1 MTVSVRSYLAAGL
14 AAATMSAVAVIPV
27 TLPRVDAVTL
37 PSIELSAA
45 VGSLVQPVTA
55 AAGAMLGAAT
65 PAAATPAAAA
75 TAATAAATAAAD
87 PVAAT
92 AAADPVAAATGSAG
106 DMIINAY
113 NALEPWVQWG
123 FEVAAWAVSYL
134 PWPLGWLGQQIN
146 IAYDTGEPI
155 VQALVYSFA
164 FLIDGQVDL
173 IGPTLTNGVNT
184 AVTNL
189 VQGEI
194 AWVLGFFPPL
204 PPGPVLPVFPTAAAA
219 GRAATTTAS
228 AAARVSSAPAA
239 ATTPAS
245 VEDISEHLDSALPVA
260 VKASRASRLASRSGV
275 RAQHDVTDPAPQSS
289 VAAPDSTSQAAG
301 AIRLPQQLTRARQG
315 IRRSISAGGS
325 APKANRMSTE

>member
-27 TLPRVDAVTL
+27 TLPRIDAITL

-45 VGSLVQPVTA
+45 VLPLVQPVTA
-55 AAGAMLGAAT
+55 AAGAVLGTAT
-65 PAAATPAAAA
+65 PAA
-75 TAATAAATAAAD
+75 
-87 PVAAT
+87 AAT
-92 AAADPVAAATGSAG
+92 AAADPVAAATGSTG

-219 GRAATTTAS
+219 GRAAAVTAS
-228 AAARVSSAPAA
+228 AAARVRSAPAA
-239 ATTPAS
+239 ATTPAPI
-245 VEDISEHLDSALPVA
+245 EDISEYLDPVLPVA
-260 VKASRASRLASRSGV
+260 VTASRASRSASRSGV
-275 RAQHDVTDPAPQSS
+275 RVQHAVTDPAPQSS
-289 VAAPDSTSQAAG
+289 VVAPDVAPRPADANVAEPGGTPVSSDLGMASHATARHTAAR
-301 AIRLPQQLTRARQG
+301 ATRSVDRNG
-315 IRRSISAGGS
+315 
-325 APKANRMSTE
+325 

>member
-14 AAATMSAVAVIPV
+14 AAATMSAIAVVPV
-27 TLPRVDAVTL
+27 TPPRIDAVTL

-45 VGSLVQPVTA
+45 VLPLVQPVTA
-55 AAGAMLGAAT
+55 AAGAVLGVAASAVT
-65 PAAATPAAAA
+65 A
-75 TAATAAATAAAD
+75 TAAVD
-87 PVAAT
+87 PV
-92 AAADPVAAATGSAG
+92 PVAAATGSTG

-113 NALEPWVQWG
+113 NALEPWAQWG

-219 GRAATTTAS
+219 GRAAAAS
-228 AAARVSSAPAA
+228 AAARVRSAPIEEVSGHVD
-239 ATTPAS
+239 P
-245 VEDISEHLDSALPVA
+245 ALPVA
-260 VKASRASRLASRSGV
+260 VKAPRASRLASRSGV
-275 RAQHDVTDPAPQSS
+275 RVQHDVTDPAPQASLP
-289 VAAPDSTSQAAG
+289 AP
-301 AIRLPQQLTRARQG
+301 AITPQEADAIHLPQQLTRAPQG
-315 IRRSISAGGS
+315 IRRSISTDGS

>member
-27 TLPRVDAVTL
+27 TLPRIDAVTL

-45 VGSLVQPVTA
+45 VLPLVQPVTA
-55 AAGAMLGAAT
+55 AAGAVLGTAT
-65 PAAATPAAAA
+65 PAA
-75 TAATAAATAAAD
+75 
-87 PVAAT
+87 AAT
-92 AAADPVAAATGSAG
+92 AAADPVAAATGSTG

-173 IGPTLTNGVNT
+173 IGPILTNGVNT

-219 GRAATTTAS
+219 GRAAAVT
-228 AAARVSSAPAA
+228 APAA
-239 ATTPAS
+239 ARIRSAEGVSDNATSAGTASETTPAPI
-245 VEDISEHLDSALPVA
+245 EDISEYLDPVLPVA
-260 VKASRASRLASRSGV
+260 VTASRASRSASRSGV
-275 RAQHDVTDPAPQSS
+275 RVQHAVTDPAPQSS
-289 VAAPDSTSQAAG
+289 VAAPDVAPRPADADIAEPGGTPVSSDLGMASHATARHTAAR
-301 AIRLPQQLTRARQG
+301 ATRSVDRNG
-315 IRRSISAGGS
+315 
-325 APKANRMSTE
+325 

>member
-14 AAATMSAVAVIPV
+14 AAATMSAAAVVPV
-27 TLPRVDAVTL
+27 TPPRIDAVTL
-37 PSIELSAA
+37 PSIELSSA
-45 VGSLVQPVTA
+45 VRPLVQPVTA
-55 AAGAMLGAAT
+55 AAGAVLGAA
-65 PAAATPAAAA
+65 ASAAAA
-75 TAATAAATAAAD
+75 TAAA
-87 PVAAT
+87 V
-92 AAADPVAAATGSAG
+92 PVAAATGSTG

-146 IAYDTGEPI
+146 IVYDTGEPI

-219 GRAATTTAS
+219 DRAAAAAAS
-228 AAARVSSAPAA
+228 AAARVRSAAPASDTAASAGTASDATSAPI
-239 ATTPAS
+239 
-245 VEDISEHLDSALPVA
+245 EGISERLDAALPVA
-260 VKASRASRLASRSGV
+260 VRESRASRSASRSGV
-275 RAQHDVTDPAPQSS
+275 RVQRAATDPEPEASN
-289 VAAPDSTSQAAG
+289 AAPDSAPQATDAV
-301 AIRLPQQLTRARQG
+301 RLPQQLTRATQD
-315 IRRSISAGGS
+315 IRRNISAGGN
-325 APKANRMSTE
+325 APKANRTSTE

>member
-14 AAATMSAVAVIPV
+14 AAATMSAVAVVPI
-27 TLPRVDAVTL
+27 TLPRIEAITL
-37 PSIELSAA
+37 PAIELSSA
-45 VGSLVQPVTA
+45 VLPLVQPVTA
-55 AAGAMLGAAT
+55 AAGAVLG
-65 PAAATPAAAA
+65 AATPAAAA
-75 TAATAAATAAAD
+75 TAAAD
-87 PVAAT
+87 PM
-92 AAADPVAAATGSAG
+92 AAATGSAG

-219 GRAATTTAS
+219 GRAAAAS
-228 AAARVSSAPAA
+228 AAARVRSAPAA
-239 ATTPAS
+239 SDPAASAEAASDTTSAPIEEVS
-245 VEDISEHLDSALPVA
+245 GHVDPALPVA

-275 RAQHDVTDPAPQSS
+275 RVQHDVTDPAPQASLP
-289 VAAPDSTSQAAG
+289 AP
-301 AIRLPQQLTRARQG
+301 AITPQEADAIHLPQQLTRAPQG
-315 IRRSISAGGS
+315 IRRSISTDGS
-325 APKANRMSTE
+325 APKANRMSIE